1 MAIVG
6 SFGWYL
12 MQQFALSPNLKQMDF
27 WGMLMIGNVG
37 VILAVIMA
45 FWFSAVNLIDTLWTF
60 LFLTPV
66 TLFIFNKGLAGSAS
80 CEIPTGT
87 TISSKD

>member
-1 MAIVG
+1 
-6 SFGWYL
+6 
-12 MQQFALSPNLKQMDF
+12 MDF

-37 VILAVIMA
+37 LILAVIVA
-45 FWFSAVNLIDTLWTF
+45 FWVSVNLIDTLWTL

-80 CEIPTGT
+80 CEIQKQ
-87 TISSKD
+87 S